1 MDLNLPGLAYVNK
14 KYFKKIQKGLLH
26 EMDKIKEILKKMT
39 FEQKAA
45 MLTGKGSYTTGFEEL
60 QVPSVHVIDGPNGI
74 RKGKYIKEGGGVCI
88 PCAALLGASWD
99 KNAVFFA
106 GKVLGA
112 DCINENEALLLA
124 PGVNMKRTPYC
135 GRNFEYYSE
144 DPVLSGELG
153 AAFINGLDSMG
164 IGASLKHY
172 AMNNQELD
180 RVFINADVDER
191 TMREYYLKVFEIVLK
206 NSKPDMVMN
215 SYNKVC
221 GIWASENKYLLTDIL
236 RGEFKFEG
244 LVISDWGSVHDIS
257 KSVHAGLDL
266 QMPYNKDIEAQLKQG
281 LEKGTVTM
289 EDIDRAVTNV
299 LKFVFKRADKK
310 EDLGNIRS
318 KQHENARKLAAEGMV
333 LLKNDDNALPVS
345 GKKYKKLAVYGQHA
359 EKPVICGSGSAR
371 MTIPEKYTD
380 APIDFIRQYAMEENI
395 ELTYAAL
402 NDEKYIGAEI
412 VGSINSMKKNDV
424 DLIIVFA
431 GDNYGAETETEYW
444 DRDSLILPNYIN
456 GMIRSACEAC
466 DNVVVVFN
474 TASAVVPLRWQDEI
488 KGAVTMWY
496 PGEGGGK
503 AIADILFGKTNPSGK
518 LSETFALKAR
528 EDMDVCGDKY
538 KTWYK
543 EGMFAGYRYYDEH
556 PEEVWFPFGHGL
568 SYTSFEYSDMKLSK
582 NFSDREE
589 DSFTVSFKVK
599 NTGGIFGK
607 ETVQLYIGQIN
618 SIVTRPK
625 KELKRFE
632 KLGLE
637 PGEEKT
643 VEFTVSHC
651 DLAYYNICLKQWHT
665 ESGTYE
671 IMAGASAGDI
681 RLKEQYKIKYDSDY
695 TIGAPK
701 GRLTMA

>member
-1 MDLNLPGLAYVNK
+1 
-14 KYFKKIQKGLLH
+14 
-26 EMDKIKEILKKMT
+26 MDKVINDILKKMT

-45 MLTGKGSYTTGFEEL
+45 MLTGENSYTTSFEDL
-60 QVPSVHVIDGPNGI
+60 QIPSVHAIDGPNGI
-74 RKGKYIKEGGGVCI
+74 RKGKYIMDGGGVCI
-88 PCAALLGASWD
+88 PCAALIGASWD
-99 KNAVFFA
+99 KDTSYFA
-106 GKVLGA
+106 GQVLGA
-112 DCINENEALLLA
+112 DCVNENEALLLA

-180 RVFINADVDER
+180 RLFINADVDER

-221 GIWASENKYLLTDIL
+221 GIWASENKFLLKDIL
-236 RGEFKFEG
+236 RDEFNFEG

-266 QMPYNKDIEAQLKQG
+266 QMPYNKDIEEQLRHG

-299 LKFVFKRADKK
+299 LKFVFKRAGKK
-310 EDLGNIRS
+310 ESLGNIRE
-318 KQHENARKLAAEGMV
+318 KQHENAQRLAAEGMV
-333 LLKNDDNALPVS
+333 LLKNDDNVLPVN
-345 GKKYKKLAVYGQHA
+345 GKKYKKIAVYGQHA
-359 EKPVICGSGSAR
+359 QIPVICGSGSAR

-380 APIDFIRQYAMEENI
+380 SPIEFIRKYAQEENI
-395 ELTYAAL
+395 ELIYSSL

-412 VGSINSMKKNDV
+412 VGDINKMNKNDV

-431 GDNYGAETETEYW
+431 GDNFGAETETEYW
-444 DRDSLILPNYIN
+444 DRESLQLPNYTN

-474 TASAVVPLRWQDEI
+474 TGSAVVPVRWHNEI

-503 AIADILFGKTNPSGK
+503 AIADILFGKINPSAK
-518 LSETFALKAR
+518 LSETFPKKAR

-543 EGMFAGYRYYDEH
+543 EGIFAGYRYYDNH

-568 SYTSFEYSDMKLSK
+568 SYTSFSYSDLKLSK
-582 NFSDREE
+582 TFSDKEK
-589 DSFTVSFKVK
+589 DQFTVGFKIK
-599 NTGGIFGK
+599 NIGEISGK
-607 ETVQLYIGQIN
+607 EIVQLYIGQIN
-618 SIVTRPK
+618 SIVTRPV

-632 KLGLE
+632 KIGLNS
-637 PGEEKT
+637 GEEKT
-643 VEFTVSHC
+643 IQFTINHS
-651 DLAYYNICLKQWHT
+651 DLAYYNICLRQWHV

-671 IMAGASAGDI
+671 IYVGSSSQDI
-681 RLKEQYKIKYDSDY
+681 KLSQQYKIKYDYDY

-701 GRLTMA
+701 GKLTMA